1 MKKSLLWMFAAI
13 LTSGMTMT
21 SCSTEDNEV
30 NQKESS
36 KFMDS
41 FDFEDGDVSMFQ
53 IVDPARMTVGVENV
67 DGSNAAKFTRSNSSS
82 RGMAFYN
89 FSDYAENAKTM
100 KISFDFMIP
109 AAILAPSAI
118 TIGDATVHNP
128 TFAVNEGQYGYTSNG
143 AIFNIGATRGKAYG
157 GGNEN
162 YFWINDKV
170 AAASQEEI
178 KADDL
183 WGKWM
188 HVDLF
193 IDLENRQYTY
203 DVQKDGK
210 TIFSG
215 ETEFLSEN
223 AKTCTQ
229 IDICSGNS
237 GTYYLDNLKITK
249 LYSDKNI
256 KYADYTIRFVDTEG
270 NPVPED
276 LKAPI
281 VRRGKVGTAVTLL
294 DSDKANMQTADGSM
308 KYIYQ
313 SDDSEN
319 SKIAES
325 GTVVTV
331 VFKAEEVEKYK
342 YILNGMID
350 GVSGLDGR
358 LFMFQGEEFVGK
370 TTTFYLPVGCGK
382 NGAYYFV
389 TPKQYNGYDVSI
401 NGTEETTGGYVLT
414 TVNYVLDPNVVF
426 FGECEDLE
434 QEGDFGTPY
443 AQGTFN
449 RVSQGKGAQ
458 PKIGASIFTPV
469 IPAGTY
475 DVSLYGRNDK
485 NNTSRTDVLYV
496 KAVDGTV
503 TKVAAT
509 PNPETW
515 GNATMGWIV
524 FSGVTIP
531 EGGSLVIK
539 NETETE
545 SISYD
550 CIKVA
555 KPAPAEE

>member
-1 MKKSLLWMFAAI
+1 M
-13 LTSGMTMT
+13 
-21 SCSTEDNEV
+21 
-30 NQKESS
+30 
-36 KFMDS
+36 
-41 FDFEDGDVSMFQ
+41 
-53 IVDPARMTVGVENV
+53 
-67 DGSNAAKFTRSNSSS
+67 
-82 RGMAFYN
+82 
-89 FSDYAENAKTM
+89 
-100 KISFDFMIP
+100 
-109 AAILAPSAI
+109 
-118 TIGDATVHNP
+118 
-128 TFAVNEGQYGYTSNG
+128 
-143 AIFNIGATRGKAYG
+143 
-157 GGNEN
+157 
-162 YFWINDKV
+162 
-170 AAASQEEI
+170 
-178 KADDL
+178 
-183 WGKWM
+183 
-188 HVDLF
+188 DLF

-496 KAVDGTV
+496 KAADGTV